1 MLLNGN
7 WITTKPYLRFK
18 WENFLITRLAE
29 RWQINFQELRKLST
43 CGIASVISQE
53 TFGLFYLICFQVET
67 LRRRRQSF
75 HPIPLVLRP
84 FCNCTKVR
92 TSCSNSNKAD
102 WKSED
107 RIKGKSFL
115 IRNARPSKQKLNLK
129 FKSEWLESRRS
140 DDWVSLCR
148 LLAVAPPRP
157 STKLFRLKWNYLIK
171 FFHCSAIKPSF
182 RFVTLF
188 RRN

>member
-43 CGIASVISQE
+43 CGIASVISQG

-107 RIKGKSFL
+107 RMKGRKKFFNTKRAAQQTKAEFKIQ
-115 IRNARPSKQKLNLK
+115 IRMAR
-129 FKSEWLESRRS
+129 
-140 DDWVSLCR
+140 
-148 LLAVAPPRP
+148 VAPERWL
-157 STKLFRLKWNYLIK
+157 SK
-171 FFHCSAIKPSF
+171 FMSSAGSCASPP
-182 RFVTLF
+182 V
-188 RRN
+188 N